1 MSGLRNQIIGG
12 EGSSSTTPSI
22 DDGSHFNVYHLLIP
36 YYIGDSRI
44 NISPVFIYNVL
55 QTSLSLSKTAVKF
68 GDYFYPTTASND
80 RLFLLYGNKIVQS
93 DKIIIRDDFI
103 KIGNNTY
110 VFDLGV
116 SNGSYFF
123 QKDSDSFKLNNFGTN
138 INTILSTTALSDWEG
153 ITFSPQNRPT
163 SIQLSNHIRYKDND
177 YGINTVSYITLS
189 TSNGANI
196 LVVNDNYM
204 YRNYNFY
211 VGDGGKVSIPVIS
224 NSQNQFTVTAING
237 TDNTTKINLVSLT
250 INNSN

>member
-12 EGSSSTTPSI
+12 KGTETNTPSST
-22 DDGSHFNVYHLLIP
+22 DGSHFNVYHLLIP
-36 YYIGDSRI
+36 YYIGDNRI

-68 GDYFYPTTASND
+68 GNYFYPTTASND
-80 RLFLLYGNKIVQS
+80 RLFLLYGDKIIQS

-110 VFDLGV
+110 VFDLSV

-138 INTILSTTALSDWEG
+138 INTILSTSALSDWEG
-153 ITFSPQNRPT
+153 ITFSKS
-163 SIQLSNHIRYKDND
+163 SIQLSNHIKHKNTD

-211 VGDGGKVSIPVIS
+211 IGDNGKVSIPVIS

>member
-12 EGSSSTTPSI
+12 EGGSTTPSI
-22 DDGSHFNVYHLLIP
+22 NDGSHFNVYHLLIP

-110 VFDLGV
+110 VFDLSA

-138 INTILSTTALSDWEG
+138 INTILTNTTSSVWEG
-153 ITFSPQNRPT
+153 INIS
-163 SIQLSNHIRYKDND
+163 SSVIQLSSNHIRYNNID
-177 YGINTVSYITLS
+177 YGINTVSYITVS

-204 YRNYNFY
+204 YRNYKFY
-211 VGDGGKVSIPVIS
+211 VGYGSKVSIPVIS
-224 NSQNQFTVTAING
+224 NSQNQFTVSANG
-237 TDNTTKINLVSLT
+237 KINLVSLT

>member
-12 EGSSSTTPSI
+12 EGTKTNTPSST
-22 DDGSHFNVYHLLIP
+22 DGSHFNVYHLLIP
-36 YYIGDSRI
+36 YYIGDNRI

-68 GDYFYPTTASND
+68 GEYFYPTTASND
-80 RLFLLYGNKIVQS
+80 RLFLLYGDKIIQS

-103 KIGNNTY
+103 KIGDNTY
-110 VFDLGV
+110 VFDLSV

-138 INTILSTTALSDWEG
+138 INTILSTSALSDWEG
-153 ITFSPQNRPT
+153 ITFSPQSRPT
-163 SIQLSNHIRYKDND
+163 SIQLSNHIKYKNID
-177 YGINTVSYITLS
+177 YGINTVSYITVS

-196 LVVNDNYM
+196 LIVNDNYM

-224 NSQNQFTVTAING
+224 NSQNQFKVSAING
-237 TDNTTKINLVSLT
+237 TINLVSLT